1 MRDDGQTYD
10 IPMWIWI
17 LEASEK
23 EWTPLVKGDDD

>member
-10 IPMWIWI
+10 IPMWI